1 MDRALALVESDE
13 ATKALVREAADLAA
27 GVDAEL
33 LLLHVT
39 TEEEFEEQADALAGM
54 AEYGGAYGSE
64 NARDGAQSFARDIGE
79 EVLDGVDVDVDWRPI
94 GALGDT
100 ATEVVDVAEE
110 FGADHVFIRGRSRSP
125 AGKAIFG
132 DLAQDVILNFEG
144 AVTVTTD

>member
-1 MDRALALVESDE
+1 MNRALALVESDE
-13 ATKALVREAADLAA
+13 ATKALVREAGELAA

-39 TEEEFEEQADALAGM
+39 TEDEFSEQADALAGM
-54 AEYGGAYGSE
+54 AEYGGSYGSD
-64 NARDGAQSFARDIGE
+64 NARDGAETFARDIGE
-79 EVLDGVDVDVDWRPI
+79 EVLEEIDVDWRPI

-100 ATEVVDVAEE
+100 AAEVVDVAEE
-110 FGADHVFIRGRSRSP
+110 FEADHVFIRGHQRSP

-132 DLAQDVILNFEG
+132 DLAQDVILTFEG